1 MIQVNISPKSLLQTS
16 IKVEKVD
23 DLRLFKF
30 TDNLQTQL
38 ETLLERNQ
46 AGALSS
52 EESTELQSIQELD
65 RFFTYLNS
73 LIIAQP

>member
-1 MIQVNISPKSLLQTS
+1 MIQVNISPKSLLQTG